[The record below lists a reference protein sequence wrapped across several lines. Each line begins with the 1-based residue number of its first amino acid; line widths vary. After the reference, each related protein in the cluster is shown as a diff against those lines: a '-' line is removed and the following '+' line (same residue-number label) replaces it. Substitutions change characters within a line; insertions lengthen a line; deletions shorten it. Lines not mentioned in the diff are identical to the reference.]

1 MGMITGPFDFDL
13 RRMVRRGKGKA
24 TGPVRILAE
33 ALVLADAIG
42 QNEVEAG
49 RISAPDYY
57 SPEIQ
62 RYEKSALGSSRII

>member
-13 RRMVRRGKGKA
+13 RRMMRRGKGR
-24 TGPVRILAE
+24 TSGPIRILAE
-33 ALVLADAIG
+33 ALVLADVIG
-42 QNEVEAG
+42 TNEIEAG
-49 RISAPDYY
+49 RISSPDYY

>member
-1 MGMITGPFDFDL
+1 MGMMRSPFDFDF
-13 RRMVRRGKGKA
+13 RRMVRKGKGKT
-24 TGPVRILAE
+24 TGPIRILAE

-42 QNEVEAG
+42 TNEVEQG
-49 RISAPDYY
+49 RISTPDYY

>member
-13 RRMVRRGKGKA
+13 VRMVRRGRGK
-24 TGPVRILAE
+24 TSGPIRILAE
-33 ALVLADAIG
+33 ALLLHDAIMRHE
-42 QNEVEAG
+42 QEAG
-49 RISAPDYY
+49 RISHADLF